1 LYCFISSLEYNM
13 LIVHVTD
20 VEAVYECQPLLAP
33 PVDFPPPGG
42 LSLLEQ
48 TAEEDIDDAS

>member
-1 LYCFISSLEYNM
+1 V
-13 LIVHVTD
+13 LIVHVAD
-20 VEAVYECQPLLAP
+20 VEAVYECQPLLGP

-48 TAEEDIDDAS
+48 TTEEDNDDAS

>member
-1 LYCFISSLEYNM
+1 V

-20 VEAVYECQPLLAP
+20 VDAVYECQPLLAP

-48 TAEEDIDDAS
+48 ATEEENDNAS